1 MVALSVNIN
10 KIALLRNARAGELP
24 DPLAFALSAIEC
36 GAQGITVHP
45 RPDLRHITPDDVYK
59 IKSKIGEVELNIEG
73 NPKSLATEKY
83 TGFLPL
89 VKKVLPTQCTLVP
102 DTDSQLTS
110 DHGWNLEKEEDY
122 LKKTILELKELG
134 IRVSLFM
141 DADCSQ
147 WNLLEKIA
155 PDRVEL
161 FTGPYAQHF
170 GSEKEE
176 FYFAQLLQAS
186 KKYLA

>member
-10 KIALLRNARAGELP
+10 KIALLRNARAGEHP

-59 IKSKIGEVELNIEG
+59 IKAKIGEVELNIEG

-102 DTDSQLTS
+102 DTSTQLTS
-110 DHGWNLEKEEDY
+110 DHGWNLEKEENY
-122 LKKTILELKELG
+122 LTKTILELKELG

-141 DADCSQ
+141 DADCS
-147 WNLLEKIA
+147 
-155 PDRVEL
+155 PL
-161 FTGPYAQHF
+161 FLNSNHGL
-170 GSEKEE
+170 K
-176 FYFAQLLQAS
+176 LVV
-186 KKYLA
+186 

>member
-10 KIALLRNARAGELP
+10 KIALLRNARAGEHP

-59 IKSKIGEVELNIEG
+59 IKAKIGEVELNIEG

-89 VKKVLPTQCTLVP
+89 VKKVLPTQCTLFSRYGFAVDFRP
-102 DTDSQLTS
+102 R
-110 DHGWNLEKEEDY
+110 LEF
-122 LKKTILELKELG
+122 
-134 IRVSLFM
+134 RNF
-141 DADCSQ
+141 
-147 WNLLEKIA
+147 
-155 PDRVEL
+155 
-161 FTGPYAQHF
+161 
-170 GSEKEE
+170 
-176 FYFAQLLQAS
+176 
-186 KKYLA
+186 